1 MVDRS
6 SCRVPRAS
14 RLPPRKLNLPSLTLI
29 VAINA
34 SVRHDDEWFDDV
46 DDLDRIE
53 TIIGDLQTE
62 SDPLIAAAI
71 ATSRIAR
78 SQAFSEGNKRTA
90 LLVGRWILDR
100 NNLRGNRIIP
110 NDDHELAKL
119 LLKAARGEEISQQ
132 VIALFES
139 RN

>member
-1 MVDRS
+1 LNF
-6 SCRVPRAS
+6 PR
-14 RLPPRKLNLPSLTLI
+14 LELV

-34 SVRHDDEWFDDV
+34 SIRHDDEWFDEV

-53 TIIGDLQTE
+53 KIIGDLQSE

-90 LLVGRWILDR
+90 LLVGRWILDH
-100 NNLRGNRIIP
+100 NGLNGIRIIP
-110 NDDHELAKL
+110 NDDLELANL
-119 LLKAARGEEISQQ
+119 LLKAARGENISQRI
-132 VIALFES
+132 IALFES
-139 RN
+139 RK